1 MKNVNCWGAL
11 PSTEMYLNIIYPTLI
26 RLYISLLENLA
37 NRNFNKIPERD
48 WSSDRRIIRL
58 LSAFYQRNSIV
69 FLALFQV
76 KS

>member
-1 MKNVNCWGAL
+1 MKNVNFWGAL
-11 PSTEMYLNIIYPTLI
+11 LGTEMYLNIIYPTLI